1 MRSIA
6 ASLCTAVLASTL
18 LVAEDADADAS
29 EVNILVLREN
39 GSGSAATAQPYIDDL
54 MTHVA
59 RANAW
64 PSAKGTYHTKRD
76 AAKAFI
82 TSASPHYGILSLGA
96 FLALRGDSSL
106 TVVGQAEVAG
116 GGGMQYYL
124 VSKTHADLAGC
135 QGKTLATNHGAD
147 AKFIDQ
153 VVAQGAWKLGDFTVT
168 TTTRPVQT
176 LKKVVSGEAECAL
189 IDDAQ
194 FAELGKIEGGND
206 VRPVWF
212 SPLMPPMAI
221 VAFGTAPVDGVK
233 SFKAALGSVCTG
245 DGAKAC
251 SSAGIRSLTE
261 SDTTPYDAVI
271 KAYGG
276 K

>member
-1 MRSIA
+1 MRQIA
-6 ASLCTAVLASTL
+6 ASLCAAVLVSSL
-18 LVAEDADADAS
+18 LVTEDATAGD

-39 GSGSAATAQPYIDDL
+39 GSGSAATAQPYIDTL

-64 PSAKGTYHTKRD
+64 PSAKGTYHTKREQ
-76 AAKAFI
+76 AKAFI
-82 TSASPHYGILSLGA
+82 ASASPQYGILSLGA
-96 FLALRGDSSL
+96 FLALRGDAGL

-116 GGGMQYYL
+116 GGGMQYYV
-124 VSKTHADLAGC
+124 VSKTHADLASC
-135 QGKTLATNHGAD
+135 QGKTLATNHGGD
-147 AKFIDQ
+147 AKFVDK
-153 VVAQGAWKLGDFTVT
+153 VVAQGAWKLADFTVT

-194 FAELGKIEGGND
+194 FAELGKIEGGSD

-212 SPLMPPMAI
+212 SPMMPPMAI
-221 VAFGTAPVDGVK
+221 VAFGSATADGVTA
-233 SFKAALGSVCTG
+233 FKAALPSVCTG
-245 DGAKAC
+245 EGSKAC
-251 SSAGIRSLTE
+251 SSAGIKSLTA
-261 SDTTPYDAVI
+261 SDSAPYDAAI
-271 KAYGG
+271 KAYTA